1 MLGAGLQVTLN
12 SDDPCLL
19 NMHLSDDF
27 RLAVERLG
35 LSRESLKGLTLAAAQ
50 AAFLPAKDKR
60 ELEAELE
67 AALFP
72 AA

>member
-1 MLGAGLQVTLN
+1 
-12 SDDPCLL
+12 
-19 NMHLSDDF
+19 MHLSDDF